1 MCPSAVQLNG
11 YCFFCWVLSLLLVLT
26 LLLLLLLSPLGSVA
40 VAVAV
45 AVACVLNVAAA
56 VAVDFACC
64 YCRFLSNGLV
74 RKAHTEARLR
84 PTKANQGFKRTK
96 ASSQPRPTKASAKGF
111 WMRFQANQGFGQ
123 PRLQA
128 NQGLVG
134 FGIYSGARRQLSF
147 LQPWPA

>member
-45 AVACVLNVAAA
+45 ACVLNVAAA

-64 YCRFLSNGLV
+64 YYRFLSNGLV
-74 RKAHTEARLR
+74 RKADTEARC
-84 PTKANQGFKRTK
+84 A
-96 ASSQPRPTKASAKGF
+96 A
-111 WMRFQANQGFGQ
+111 FG
-123 PRLQA
+123 
-128 NQGLVG
+128 
-134 FGIYSGARRQLSF
+134 
-147 LQPWPA
+147 